1 MPTPTTPSTDAFD
14 EWRAQRAN
22 TTRYL
27 KRGQVES
34 LFAAIGISRHKL
46 DDIFPDGCEAKK
58 RLPRVHHAL
67 YVRRVVLQTL
77 GVSD

>member
-1 MPTPTTPSTDAFD
+1 MPTHTATDAYD
-14 EWRAQRAN
+14 EWNAQRAN

-46 DDIFPDGCEAKK
+46 DDIFPDGHEAKK

-77 GVSD
+77 GVGD